1 LKLVITGNPG
11 VGKHTSAKIIAQ
23 RLGAEVI
30 DINKIALEKNAIAEK
45 TAHGIEV
52 DVKKLTRLLTESL
65 DKKNDQIIVGHLAPY
80 VVRSAGI
87 TTVAV
92 LRRSPYKL
100 EKTLKDRG
108 YSDKKVR
115 ENLESEIL
123 GISLHDA
130 MKRFGKRKVSE
141 FNTTNLTALQT
152 AEEIISS
159 IREKPESVWIDWLGE
174 ITERGDL
181 KKFFDY

>member
-1 LKLVITGNPG
+1 LVITGNPG
-11 VGKHTSAKIIAQ
+11 VGKHTSADMIAK
-23 RLGAEVI
+23 RLGAEII
-30 DINKIALEKNAIAEK
+30 DINKIAIEKNAIAKK
-45 TAHGIEV
+45 TARGIEV
-52 DVKKLTRLLTESL
+52 DVNKLTRLLTKSIN
-65 DKKNDQIIVGHLAPY
+65 KKNDQIIVGHLAPY

-87 TTVAV
+87 RTVAV

-100 EKTLKDRG
+100 AKTLKDRG

-141 FNTTNLTALQT
+141 FNTTDMTSSQT
-152 AEEIISS
+152 AEEIIASL
-159 IREKPESVWIDWLGE
+159 RKKPAFIGIDWLGE
-174 ITERGDL
+174 ISERGDL